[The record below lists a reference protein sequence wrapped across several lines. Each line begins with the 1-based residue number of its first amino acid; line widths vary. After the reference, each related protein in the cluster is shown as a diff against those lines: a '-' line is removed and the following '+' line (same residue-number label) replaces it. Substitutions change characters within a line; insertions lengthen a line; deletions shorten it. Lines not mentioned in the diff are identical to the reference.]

1 MDGASLIFL
10 LIPLL
15 LIGMLIFQRRTMRRQ
30 AEQIQSQLALGVDVM
45 TGSGVFGT
53 VRALRDDHI
62 ELEIAPG
69 VVTRWVRPAIARVV
83 SEPAG
88 QDVSADAAAD
98 DAIDDEADDRG
109 QPPVTRTDGTT

>member
-1 MDGASLIFL
+1 MDGSGSSLIFL
-10 LIPLL
+10 LIPIL
-15 LIGMLIFQRRTMRRQ
+15 LIGLLVFQRRSMKRQ
-30 AEQIQSQLALGVDVM
+30 AEQIQSQLALGVEVM

-83 SEPAG
+83 PEPAREDG
-88 QDVSADAAAD
+88 THPPDTRED
-98 DAIDDEADDRG
+98 DAI
-109 QPPVTRTDGTT
+109 